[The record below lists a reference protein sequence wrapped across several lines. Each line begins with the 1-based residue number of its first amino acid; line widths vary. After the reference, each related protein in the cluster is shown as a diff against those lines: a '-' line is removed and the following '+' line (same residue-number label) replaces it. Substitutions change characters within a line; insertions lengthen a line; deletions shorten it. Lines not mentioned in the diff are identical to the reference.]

1 MKRLQIGTRITLSSA
16 AFAALGLVL
25 LGIGMTVFVHRV
37 EIRELDA
44 ELTTEARHF
53 IDQWRA
59 HGGPKFDWAKET
71 HELSEWMPA
80 ANPPRRLE
88 AVDSHERVLFRSDP
102 LVHDALRGLPPGF
115 SDVATPA
122 GLLRVAV
129 IREEEL
135 TLRLAGELA
144 PASKLPRQLAL
155 AFVFALPAMLG
166 FVFLGGRWIARK
178 ALAPIQEV
186 TAAAEEANAI
196 IDLRAFSWSEL
207 FSQLETTEPES
218 VRLTSFQTQEDRSGK
233 LIVNLR
239 VQARRVQDL
248 ESFLDALEKTGRFH
262 EVLAAEE
269 QTNPEGLINA
279 LVEGVYSPPT
289 AEPASAPAASGPR
302 TTTGAAGE

>member
-1 MKRLQIGTRITLSSA
+1 MLRTNLSTRPFYNIRAVQVTLGALALLVVVLTLLNLVQLIRLTSSGR
-16 AFAALGLVL
+16 ALGARAAQAE
-25 LGIGMTVFVHRV
+25 T
-37 EIRELDA
+37 DA
-44 ELTTEARHF
+44 QRLRDEARRIRSQ
-53 IDQWRA
+53 ID
-59 HGGPKFDWAKET
+59 AKE
-71 HELSEWMPA
+71 L
-80 ANPPRRLE
+80 N
-88 AVDSHERVLFRSDP
+88 
-102 LVHDALRGLPPGF
+102 
-115 SDVATPA
+115 
-122 GLLRVAV
+122 
-129 IREEEL
+129 
-135 TLRLAGELA
+135 
-144 PASKLPRQLAL
+144 
-155 AFVFALPAMLG
+155 
-166 FVFLGGRWIARK
+166 
-178 ALAPIQEV
+178 EV

-289 AEPASAPAASGPR
+289 AEPESAPAASGPR